1 MKKSTLALSVAA
13 AIGGLGFATS
23 ALAMQA
29 VTQPTTIGAVADT
42 SYTAAATAAT
52 VLERNADG
60 IGHQLIIP
68 YFTTQSDNATLIE
81 ITNHDLV
88 RGKLVKVRFRGAAN
102 SDDLYD
108 FTLALSPGDVWT
120 AAVSKDAAT
129 GLAKLVSTDASCVV
143 PANAKNGNF
152 STQRVDQTLTGDA
165 LAAQTREGYVEIIN
179 MADIPKSYTGLGGG
193 VLGYG
198 TDTLYNGASAAA
210 KAATLYGTIKHASN
224 VAACDATVLDSALGS
239 DVANDAAA
247 LAKGMTGPTGQISA
261 DWVIINQ
268 NNTAA
273 WSGAA
278 TALQARVAAGGA
290 NGVASVVF
298 WPQKFGTPT
307 PLAQYAKDALGAATG
322 RFTADPLLLDGT
334 VAIGAA
340 AVPVVAPQWY
350 DLPDLST
357 AYVELNAATAADALT
372 RVTGQ
377 LAVATLAHQIV
388 TTSDIGAVTDVV
400 FSQPTRRY
408 HVAMNYKAVTNAA
421 DNNVTTTGAL
431 AAAVYQPFAGGVY
444 TPANTEPVNRQVCV
458 VTVNA
463 PGVQGVFNR
472 EETSPTV
479 GATSFVISPNV
490 PSAATVLQLCGET
503 SVVSINQGGI
513 TAPSSALSGSVARS
527 DVTFAAGYEAGWATW
542 TLPNLPVLGNT
553 FIRARNGTVNYGF
566 GWPVKVTR

>member
-13 AIGGLGFATS
+13 ALGGLGFATS
-23 ALAMQA
+23 ALAIQA
-29 VTQPTTIGAVADT
+29 VTQPTTIAAVADT
-42 SYTAAATAAT
+42 SYAAAATAAT

-68 YFTTQSDNATLIE
+68 YFTTQGDNATLIE
-81 ITNHDLV
+81 ITNHDLI

-143 PANAKNGNF
+143 PASAKSGNF
-152 STQRVDQTLTGDA
+152 STARVDQTKTGDA
-165 LAAQTREGYVEIIN
+165 LAAETREGYVEIIN

-193 VLGYG
+193 VLGFA
-198 TDTLYNGASAAA
+198 TDTLYNAASAAA
-210 KAATLYGTIKHASN
+210 KAATLYGTVKHANN
-224 VAACDATVLDSALGS
+224 VAACDAAVLESALGA
-239 DVANDAAA
+239 DVANDGAA
-247 LAKGMTGPTGQISA
+247 LAKGMTGPTGQLSA

-307 PLAQYAKDALGAATG
+307 PTTGYEKDALGAATG
-322 RFTADPLLLDGT
+322 RFTADPLLLDG
-334 VAIGAA
+334 VAAGGAL
-340 AVPVVAPQWY
+340 PVVAPQWY

-357 AYVELNAATAADALT
+357 AYVELNAATSAAALT
-372 RVTGQ
+372 RVTNQ

-400 FSQPTRRY
+400 FSQPSRRY
-408 HVAMNYKAVTNAA
+408 HVAMNYKAAAAA

-431 AAAVYQPFAGGVY
+431 AAAVYQPFAGAVY
-444 TPANTEPVNRQVCV
+444 TPANTDPVNRQVCV
-458 VTVNA
+458 VSVNA

-479 GATSFVISPNV
+479 GSTSFVISPNV

-513 TAPSSALSGSVARS
+513 TAPSSALTGSVARS
-527 DVTFAAGYEAGWATW
+527 DVTFTAGYEAGWATW

-553 FIRARNGTVNYGF
+553 FIRARNGSVNYGF